1 MHRPPMDEV
10 TRGVFAAQTYLATGR
25 AGHPRPAISIIAGLA
40 CTHLMGGD
48 RKMNAFLT
56 RQIEDLMPVFLGDPP
71 VGAAVDLHGQVTFID
86 DFMRA
91 GAAEFK
97 LLFFYCA
104 FTFKLLAS
112 VMKLKPWSKLELTEK
127 QAVAQKLYVSRNP
140 LLRSVPVLCGLP
152 LYISY
157 FRRSEISVPLG
168 FDAAALK
175 AEANLRSVSRDR
187 NLPPK

>member
-1 MHRPPMDEV
+1 
-10 TRGVFAAQTYLATGR
+10 
-25 AGHPRPAISIIAGLA
+25 
-40 CTHLMGGD
+40 
-48 RKMNAFLT
+48 MNAFLT
-56 RQIEDLMPVFLGDPP
+56 RQIEDLMPVLVGDPP
-71 VGAAVDLHGQVTFID
+71 LGAGYDMQAQVTFID
-86 DFMRA
+86 EFMRA

-112 VMKLKPWSKLELTEK
+112 LMKLKPWSKLELAEK
-127 QAVAQKLYVSRNP
+127 QAVAQKLFGSRNP
-140 LLRSVPVLCGLP
+140 LLRSVAVLCGLP

-157 FRRSEISVPLG
+157 YRRSEVALPLG

-187 NLPPK
+187 SLPAK